1 MSAEGSFLASRREAR
16 GRSRCFGGS
25 ILSRPTLPPH
35 LDVVARLRETAAA
48 GSRSDQ
54 RLAAEILADPDFAT
68 NAAIGRLAERA
79 EVSEPTVTRFCRA
92 LGCTG
97 LRDFKV
103 RLAQAVA
110 TTGRYIKTAAEGRE
124 GGARVPQIIAAAAH
138 GAIESVCGDIDVAA
152 LARAAAL
159 VAGARMVR
167 AYGSGGSS
175 SLAAVE
181 LENRL
186 FRLGVLAAAHVDG
199 EMQRMTAAAAD
210 AGTVV
215 VAYSVSGEM
224 RSVIDAVATARLY
237 GASTI
242 AFTAPGSSLAAAAA
256 LTLPFRV
263 DEGMDV
269 FRPSPARYALLALTD
284 MLAMSVAER
293 IGAPAVERMRRI
305 KHHQGL
311 SQRDATRLPLGD

>member
-1 MSAEGSFLASRREAR
+1 M
-16 GRSRCFGGS
+16 
-25 ILSRPTLPPH
+25 LPPH
-35 LDVVARLRETAAA
+35 IDIVARLREIAAA

-68 NAAIGRLAERA
+68 HAAIALLAKRA

-92 LGCTG
+92 LGCAG

-110 TTGRYIKTAAEGRE
+110 TTGRYIKPVGEGRE
-124 GGARVPQIIAAAAH
+124 GARVPQIIATAAH
-138 GAIESVCGDIDVAA
+138 GAIEAVCAGIDVAA
-152 LARAAAL
+152 LARAADL
-159 VAGARMVR
+159 IVGARMVR

-186 FRLGVLAAAHVDG
+186 FRLGVLASAHVDG
-199 EMQRMTAAAAD
+199 EMQQMTAAAAD
-210 AGTVV
+210 SSTVI
-215 VAYSVSGEM
+215 VAYSVSGEV

-237 GASTI
+237 GASAI
-242 AFTAPGSSLAAAAA
+242 AFTAPDSPLAAAASLA
-256 LTLPFRV
+256 LPFRV
-263 DEGMDV
+263 DEGTDI
-269 FRPSPARYALLALTD
+269 FRPTPARYALLALTD
-284 MLAMSVAER
+284 MLALSVAER

-311 SQRDATRLPLGD
+311 NKRDATRLPLGD